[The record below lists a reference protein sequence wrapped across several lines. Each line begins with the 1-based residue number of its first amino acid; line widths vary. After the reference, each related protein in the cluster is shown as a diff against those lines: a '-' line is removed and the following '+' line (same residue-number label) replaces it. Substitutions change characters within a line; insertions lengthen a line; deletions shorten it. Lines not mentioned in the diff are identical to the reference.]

1 MPLFTR
7 TRYARRI
14 AMRQTTLITAL
25 IMLSDIGQ
33 YTSGLDK
40 SGSMSAGARLQAVK
54 HLGRS
59 RHGTGVASSF
69 GLGPRWQGFCQQ
81 GSSHRKK
88 NENNTAYTSS
98 VLIELL
104 K

>member
-59 RHGTGVASSF
+59 RHGTGVASTC
-69 GLGPRWQGFCQQ
+69 GLGRVGTGFA
-81 GSSHRKK
+81 SKEAPHRKK
-88 NENNTAYTSS
+88 NENNTACASS